1 MLSPISSAIKQICEE
16 KGIAESEVLEAIESA
31 LAAAYRKDFGAP
43 LQNVKVKFNPET
55 GAMEAY
61 DVKLVVEDALK
72 EKWEELRLKGE
83 QAVEAKK
90 DLVTPAE
97 EEELRFNPR
106 THITLSEART
116 THPKIALA
124 EEIKAPLPIPSEF
137 GRVAAQTAKQVIIQK
152 LKEAERVSI
161 YNEFKAKEGT
171 VVSGTIGRREREAF
185 LVDIGKATAI
195 LPLSEQIVSERYPIG
210 NRLKFLVR
218 SVSQTVKGP
227 EIIVSRAS
235 PEFVKAIF
243 VLEIPEVSNGT
254 IEFISIAREP
264 GMRTKIAVKAKKENL
279 DPVGSCIGQRGVR
292 VQTVMAE
299 IGGEKIDVIEWS
311 EDPMIFITRAFGRV
325 KISKIITHP
334 EEKAAEVIIP
344 EDQLS
349 LAIGRGGQ
357 NVRLASALTGW
368 QLDIKGEKGGEIQ
381 DMPEENGGES

>member
-1 MLSPISSAIKQICEE
+1 M
-16 KGIAESEVLEAIESA
+16 LEAIESA

-55 GAMEAY
+55 RAMEAY

-185 LVDIGKATAI
+185 FVDIGKATAI
-195 LPLSEQIVSERYPIG
+195 LPLSEQIVSERYPIC

-218 SVSQTVKGP
+218 SVK
-227 EIIVSRAS
+227 
-235 PEFVKAIF
+235 
-243 VLEIPEVSNGT
+243 
-254 IEFISIAREP
+254 
-264 GMRTKIAVKAKKENL
+264 
-279 DPVGSCIGQRGVR
+279 
-292 VQTVMAE
+292 
-299 IGGEKIDVIEWS
+299 
-311 EDPMIFITRAFGRV
+311 
-325 KISKIITHP
+325 
-334 EEKAAEVIIP
+334 
-344 EDQLS
+344 
-349 LAIGRGGQ
+349 IGRAH
-357 NVRLASALTGW
+357 V
-368 QLDIKGEKGGEIQ
+368 
-381 DMPEENGGES
+381 